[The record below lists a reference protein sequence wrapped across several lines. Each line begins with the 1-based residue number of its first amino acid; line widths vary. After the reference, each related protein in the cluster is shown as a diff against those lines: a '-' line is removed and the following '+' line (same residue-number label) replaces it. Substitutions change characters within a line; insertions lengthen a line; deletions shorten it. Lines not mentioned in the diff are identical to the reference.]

1 MKKIMLIVVLFT
13 FAAMVNAQEKKE
25 TMKETKKTEMKA
37 QDPSKMMVSEAN
49 LMQPIKDDLAKNFS
63 GAKFEKAIKI
73 ESNNGNM
80 YKVIV
85 MKDNVKWDLMYDKD
99 GKFIKKTEMKKMVGK
114 MMEGKK
120 MEMKEMMKTDAPKN

>member
-85 MKDNVKWDLMYDKD
+85 MKDNVKWDLMYDQGWQIHKKD
-99 GKFIKKTEMKKMVGK
+99 
-114 MMEGKK
+114 
-120 MEMKEMMKTDAPKN
+120 